1 MRRRQHHKGMGKWQ
15 LDDTAT
21 PVFGLT
27 RGQLLPVVERVAGEP
42 VARFEVSIGHE
53 LVSEHYGGRGE
64 KVIPTFEYRT
74 QRGRT
79 GRSTGAIEPG
89 GRLDADL
96 AGGLHHVPAQ
106 LVLGLGLHVG
116 DHLRVRERGRDET
129 VIEG

>member
-64 KVIPTFEYRT
+64 
-74 QRGRT
+74 GRRSSRRSST
-79 GRSTGAIEPG
+79 GRSAGEPG
-89 GRLDADL
+89 G
-96 AGGLHHVPAQ
+96 GLVP
-106 LVLGLGLHVG
+106 
-116 DHLRVRERGRDET
+116 
-129 VIEG
+129 